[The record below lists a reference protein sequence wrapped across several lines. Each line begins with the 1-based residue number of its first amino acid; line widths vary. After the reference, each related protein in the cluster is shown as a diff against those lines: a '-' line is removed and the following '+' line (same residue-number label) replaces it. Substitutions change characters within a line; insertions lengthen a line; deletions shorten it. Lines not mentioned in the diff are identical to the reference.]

1 MKTCYLDRDL
11 HREKGAV
18 VVQTLTPSKLRENAR
33 QRIEVDRIVSSCP
46 NDSVAGA
53 RFYWGHGREELR
65 SEGRA
70 GDMKMFGFHPKF
82 KGEPLEGSK

>member
-11 HREKGAV
+11 DCEKEAV
-18 VVQTLTPSKLRENAR
+18 VVQTLTPSELRENAR
-33 QRIEVDRIVSSCP
+33 QRIEVDRIVAAAQRTP
-46 NDSVAGA
+46 WQVRDFIGGVG
-53 RFYWGHGREELR
+53 GRELR